1 MLRISMEVLDFSMKW
16 GDLMV
21 NLAIII
27 DCLAMLGY
35 IVQGD
40 WKRSFYWFACT
51 LVMIA
56 VRIM

>member
-1 MLRISMEVLDFSMKW
+1 MEVLDFSMKW